1 MPITD
6 LSFLREFCRNDK
18 EKMAEYIRIFLE
30 SIPETL
36 NELEQRLNEND
47 IVGLKKSIH
56 AIKPQVTFLGLES
69 LKEQIE
75 QMEEAIG
82 ITSSTSEVT
91 RMVNQFKSTLELS
104 AEQLVETL
112 ISLS

>member
-1 MPITD
+1 MPMTD

-36 NELEQRLNEND
+36 NELDQRLSEND
-47 IVGLKKSIH
+47 AAGLKKSIH
-56 AIKPQVTFLGLES
+56 SIKPQVTFLGLES
-69 LKEQIE
+69 LKEQID
-75 QMEEAIG
+75 QIEEAIG
-82 ITSSTSEVT
+82 ITSSNPEVT
-91 RMVNQFKSTLELS
+91 TMINQLKSSLELS